1 MGLLTDFTLAVL
13 IGCCVL
19 AAPTAGRPPTASARN
34 DAAPKGCKWQR
45 QSPLLL
51 DDGADANSENAAS
64 IPAIKH
70 ALVCK
75 LRTIGGIDALIG
87 NMSVYQTDRI
97 AGLRLECSDVLF
109 FESSLEASQHSG
121 AFLGSLRNLRDL
133 RVEFCKIRH
142 VPSMVLRGL
151 RDLRTLS
158 LRTHNADWAAM
169 HLDLHP
175 ESFRGL
181 TELRELD
188 LANNNL
194 WSMPPDVFCPLF
206 SLKTL
211 NLTVNRLKDIGQLGF
226 SDWSGASDAHG
237 AATGHRACITGL
249 ETLDLSHNHITTVPD
264 NALSAVRSLTHLLL
278 QDNLLTAI
286 PDRAFFGLPALAVL
300 NMSSNRLI
308 ALPPELF
315 QTPRALRQLHLQ
327 NNTLSVLAPGLLEG
341 LARLEVL
348 DLSQNEL
355 SSTWVNR
362 DTFAGLMRLV
372 VLNLGYN
379 ALTVV
384 DATVFRGLY
393 SLQILNLE
401 HNAIAT
407 IANNAFADLRNLHAL
422 TLSHNRLKSVDAFH
436 LAELYVL
443 NQLFLDSNQIAAVDS
458 RAFENVTNLSDLSLN
473 DNQLTEVPPGLQKLR
488 QLKSLDLG
496 KNRIQSIANHS
507 FAGLEQL
514 LGLRLT
520 DNQLTNISRDAFRP
534 LNTVHVLNLASNQI
548 RHIDPAA
555 FAANPTLRAIRLD
568 DNRLEDIAG
577 VFNALPALV
586 WLNVS
591 ANRLRWF
598 DYSHLPVSLEWLD
611 MHQNNVTE
619 LANYYD
625 VRNQLQIKMLD
636 VSHNQLGRIDEASL
650 PDTIE
655 TLYLNNNNL
664 VEVAAGTF
672 LKKRNIEKV
681 VLYGN
686 AIKTL
691 DIGAFALAG
700 IADGREMPTFYIGNN
715 PIHCDC
721 RMEWLQRI
729 NELSHLRQHP
739 RVLDLDAVQCTM
751 EHERGEA
758 LRPLMD
764 LRSQDFLCAYESHCF
779 ELCHCCEYEAC
790 DCNMQCPDRC
800 SCYHDHTWS
809 TNVVDCGQADYA
821 DVPERLPMHATAIYL
836 DGNRLGNLSG
846 NAFLGKK
853 KLEMLYLNNSHIVSV
868 HNRTFNGVPAL
879 KVVHLEHNRLT
890 ELRGFEFEQLPN
902 LSELYL
908 DHNAI
913 AHVGERTFAGMRQLE
928 VLSLGDNRIEAFAP
942 WQQLAGA
949 VESGSLQQVRLHG
962 MKWRCDCASLGQ
974 LQDWL
979 RDINGGE
986 FDVNQMICTD
996 DRIVGEALRGCAI
1009 SVVSG
1014 GGGAGGVGSGGN
1026 GVGGSSGGGNGGH
1039 SDGAVATPAVQ
1050 RNVLIG
1056 NGLIGGGYVPL
1067 MAAIL
1072 VAVIGTALIIA
1083 LACIFRQDVR
1093 LWAHAK
1099 YGVRLFKDPTM
1110 VIPAA
1115 DVDGEKMYDAYLV
1128 YSVRDAD
1135 FAAQIVAGELQHSGY
1150 NMCLHHRDIHAAT
1163 YLSDSLQSAADASK
1177 KIVLIVSMNFLQC
1190 EWSQPQFRLALQ
1202 TVIENIRP
1210 AYRSHKLVLVL
1221 TAPIEIITMDP
1232 VMSHLVQS
1240 CPVVCWGEKRFW
1252 DKLRFSLPDI
1262 SHSRTLQKMGAGGG
1276 SMSRSPNLRYTAAPT
1291 STTASASTATIAH
1304 PEVWYKQ
1311 HPGMAMPVTIGVLPP
1326 QPPTMMPM
1334 MMTQSERTGTPSHSH
1349 SHSQL
1354 EDDSSCASSQH
1365 YEAPPVLMM
1374 QQQQQVPVGGHSTVG
1389 QPNYVCRSS
1398 ASSLGHVYS
1407 TIPETSQNGPAYF
1420 V

>member
-1 MGLLTDFTLAVL
+1 MGLLTDLTLAML
-13 IGCCVL
+13 LGCCVF
-19 AAPTAGRPPTASARN
+19 AGTATGRAPPMTARN

-45 QSPLLL
+45 QQHISS
-51 DDGADANSENAAS
+51 DDDATDGGTAAS
-64 IPAIKH
+64 AAATIKH
-70 ALVCK
+70 SLVCK

-133 RVEFCKIRH
+133 RVEFCKIRY

-151 RDLRTLS
+151 RDLHTLS
-158 LRTHNADWAAM
+158 LRTHNVDWSAM
-169 HLDLHP
+169 NLDLHP

-181 TELRELD
+181 TELKELD

-194 WSMPPDVFCPLF
+194 WSMPSDVFCPLF

-211 NLTVNRLKDIGQLGF
+211 NLTVNRLTDIGQLGF
-226 SDWSGASDAHG
+226 SDWSSSGASSG
-237 AATGHRACITGL
+237 RACNTGL
-249 ETLDLSHNHITTVPD
+249 DTLDLSHNHIANVPD

-286 PDRAFFGLPALAVL
+286 ADRAFVGLTSLAVL

-308 ALPPELF
+308 ALPQELF
-315 QTPRALRQLHLQ
+315 QTPRSLRQLYLQ

-355 SSTWVNR
+355 TSTWINR
-362 DTFAGLMRLV
+362 DTFGGLMRLV
-372 VLNLGYN
+372 VLNLGSN
-379 ALTVV
+379 ALTSI
-384 DATVFRGLY
+384 DASVFRGLY

-407 IANNAFADLRNLHAL
+407 IANNAFADLKNLHAL
-422 TLSHNRLKSVDAFH
+422 TLSHNRLKSVDTFH
-436 LAELYVL
+436 LSELYVL
-443 NQLFLDSNQIAAVDS
+443 NQLFLDSNLIAAVDG
-458 RAFENVTNLSDLSLN
+458 RAFENITNLSDLSLN
-473 DNQLTEVPPGLQKLR
+473 DNLLTEVPRGLQKLR

-496 KNRIQSIANHS
+496 KNRIQTIANNS
-507 FAGLEQL
+507 FAGLDQL

-520 DNQLTNISRDAFRP
+520 DNQLTNISRDTFRS
-534 LNTVHVLNLASNQI
+534 LSAVHVLNLASNQI
-548 RHIDPAA
+548 RHIDQSA

-568 DNRLEDIAG
+568 NNLLEDIAG
-577 VFNALPALV
+577 IFTALPALV

-591 ANRLRWF
+591 DNRLRWF

-625 VRNQLQIKMLD
+625 MRNQLQIKMLD
-636 VSHNQLGRIDEASL
+636 VSHNQIGRIDEASL

-655 TLYLNNNNL
+655 TLYVNNNNL

-700 IADGREMPTFYIGNN
+700 VADGRDMPTFYIGNN

-751 EHERGEA
+751 EHERGEV

-764 LRSQDFLCAYESHCF
+764 LRSQDFLCAYDSHCF
-779 ELCHCCEYEAC
+779 ALCHCCEYEAC

-800 SCYHDHTWS
+800 SCYHDHTWN

-821 DVPERLPMHATAIYL
+821 DVPERLPMYATAIYL
-836 DGNRLGNLSG
+836 DGNNLGNMSG
-846 NAFLGKK
+846 NAFIGKK
-853 KLEMLYLNNSHIVSV
+853 KLEMLYLNSSNIASV
-868 HNRTFNGVPAL
+868 HNRTFNGVPSL

-913 AHVGERTFAGMRQLE
+913 ERVGERTFAGMRQLE
-928 VLSLGDNRIEAFAP
+928 VLSLGDNRIEGFAP

-962 MKWRCDCASLGQ
+962 MKWRCDCAALGQ

-996 DRIVGEALRGCAI
+996 DRIVGEALRGCAM
-1009 SVVSG
+1009 SVVSS
-1014 GGGAGGVGSGGN
+1014 GAS
-1026 GVGGSSGGGNGGH
+1026 GGNGGH
-1039 SDGAVATPAVQ
+1039 AESAVATPAVQ

-1163 YLSDSLQSAADASK
+1163 YLNDSLQSAADASK

-1232 VMSHLVQS
+1232 VMSHLVQT

-1262 SHSRTLQKMGAGGG
+1262 SHSRTLQKMGGGG
-1276 SMSRSPNLRYTAAPT
+1276 GGAGSLSRSPNLRYTAAPSAT
-1291 STTASASTATIAH
+1291 MAAASAATAAH

-1326 QPPTMMPM
+1326 PLPM
-1334 MMTQSERTGTPSHSH
+1334 SERTGTPSHSH
-1349 SHSQL
+1349 SQM

-1374 QQQQQVPVGGHSTVG
+1374 QQQAQAGGAAG